1 MSNKSPNISVRPD
14 VLRWL
19 RESSGWTINEVS
31 KYLNITEDWV
41 NKWETGDENPTF
53 NEIKK
58 LSDAYKRPLAAFF
71 LPDPA
76 KEPSLPQ
83 DFRRLPGTAKPFSR
97 KTLRAIH
104 KAMNLQ
110 DIGRELLENL
120 NLDMEPDV
128 SNANLKND
136 PEKVASEERHKLG
149 VSIDDQFK
157 WKDSYEAFKIWRNF
171 IEQKNILVFQ
181 FPMELE
187 ELRGFTLLDSL
198 PYAIVINSSDIV
210 DARIFTLIHEY
221 GHILLHESALCTPET
236 PLNDGSHGAFVER
249 WCNQFAGAFLLPP
262 DNIKA
267 SFDQWGIGE
276 YYRIAS
282 KYKVSLSATLTRLV
296 NLNLISSNIYNE
308 ELGILS
314 AKAHKVHGG
323 GGEPSNKR
331 AQRTMGDAFISLVLE
346 NSHRGF
352 ITNSDALNYLGIKT
366 VHLRELLG
374 HKS

>member
-1 MSNKSPNISVRPD
+1 MSNKSPNISVKPD
-14 VLRWL
+14 VLKWL
-19 RESSGWTINEVS
+19 RESSGWTTNEVS
-31 KYLNITEDWV
+31 KHLNITEEWV

-128 SNANLKND
+128 SNVNLKNN
-136 PEKVASEERHKLG
+136 PEKVGYEERHKLG

-157 WKDSYEAFKIWRNF
+157 WKDSYEAFKTWRSY

-187 ELRGFTLLDSL
+187 ELRGFTLLDSP

-249 WCNQFAGAFLLPP
+249 WCNQFAGAFLLPT
-262 DNIKA
+262 DDIKA
-267 SFDQWGIGE
+267 SFNQWGLSE
-276 YYRIAS
+276 YHRIAS
-282 KYKVSLSATLTRLV
+282 RYKVSLSAILTRLV
-296 NLNLISSNIYNE
+296 NLNLITFNKYNE
-308 ELGILS
+308 EMGKLS
-314 AKAHKVHGG
+314 ATVHKEHGG
-323 GGEPSNKR
+323 SGEPSNKR
-331 AQRTMGDAFISLVLE
+331 ALRTMGDAFISLVLE

-366 VHLRELLG
+366 VHLRELLR